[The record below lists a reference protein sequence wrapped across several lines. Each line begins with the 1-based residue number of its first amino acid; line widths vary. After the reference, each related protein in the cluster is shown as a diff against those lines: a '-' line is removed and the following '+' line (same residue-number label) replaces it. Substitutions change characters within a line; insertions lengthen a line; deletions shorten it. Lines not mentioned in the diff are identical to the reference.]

1 MEKEQGQTRNPL
13 RHKGFPICL
22 YYDIRAYVR
31 YGSPA
36 KRSGYQDRLRDAGP
50 LQRGL
55 HPGHLRPRH
64 RGHAERGRGPD
75 GQLYRPEP
83 LKNI

>member
-36 KRSGYQDRLRDAGP
+36 KRSGHQDRLRDAGP
-50 LQRGL
+50 LQCRVHTGY
-55 HPGHLRPRH
+55 LRPRDH
-64 RGHAERGRGPD
+64 PG
-75 GQLYRPEP
+75 PEP
-83 LKNI
+83 GGGYHGEYPL

>member
-50 LQRGL
+50 LQCRV
-55 HPGHLRPRH
+55 HAGHLRPCH
-64 RGHAERGRGPD
+64 PPDAGPGGRNHGKFYEPD
-75 GQLYRPEP
+75 DVTPA
-83 LKNI
+83 